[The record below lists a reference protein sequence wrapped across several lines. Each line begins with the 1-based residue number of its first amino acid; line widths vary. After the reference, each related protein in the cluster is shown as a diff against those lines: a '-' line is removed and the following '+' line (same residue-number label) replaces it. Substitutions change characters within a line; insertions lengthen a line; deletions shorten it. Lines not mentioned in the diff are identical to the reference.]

1 VEVEVEVDKGRISG
15 IPLDKYISNEKNG
28 TRIVVVE
35 NPLEAI

>member
-1 VEVEVEVDKGRISG
+1 VEVEEVDKGRISG

-28 TRIVVVE
+28 TRIAMGE